1 MRKIR
6 ILSFLLTIVFLTTAC
21 GEKDKKTVR
30 WTKEQS
36 SNLNRQL
43 SESEAYAIQQY
54 LSHRTNWKMTKTGT
68 GLQYMIYNQGK
79 GPKAQAGYYA
89 SVNYE
94 ISLLDGTVCYTSDS
108 LGVSEFLIDHSDV
121 ESGLQE
127 GIQYLH
133 VGDKAVF
140 IMPSHLAHGLLGD
153 MNKIPPLE
161 PVIFKIELLKLTK
174 KR

>member
-1 MRKIR
+1 MRKITAFSL
-6 ILSFLLTIVFLTTAC
+6 ILSLLGLIAC
-21 GEKDKKTVR
+21 ENEHKQPIH

-36 SNLNRQL
+36 SKLNRELAQ
-43 SESEAYAIQQY
+43 SEAYAIKQY
-54 LSHRTNWKMTKTGT
+54 LSRRKSWKMIKTGT
-68 GLQYMIYNQGK
+68 GLQYMIFQHGK
-79 GPKAQAGYYA
+79 GLQAKSGMYA
-89 SVNYE
+89 LVNYE

-108 LGVSEFLIDHSDV
+108 LGASEFLVDHSEV

-133 VGDKAVF
+133 VGDKAIF

-161 PVIFKIELLKLTK
+161 PVIFKIELLKLTEK
-174 KR
+174 Q